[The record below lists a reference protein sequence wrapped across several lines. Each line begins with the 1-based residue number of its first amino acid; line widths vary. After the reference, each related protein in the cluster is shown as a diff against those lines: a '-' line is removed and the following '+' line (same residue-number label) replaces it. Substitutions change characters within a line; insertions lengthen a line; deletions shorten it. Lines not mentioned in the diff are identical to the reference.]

1 MAGFRE
7 RKVIANRGSILF
19 AILDTLSQS
28 RRLRLHPAAAAAAAA
43 AATTLAPRG
52 AGVGL
57 LSLRRTRTMR
67 APSPSLS
74 HAQASGLFSTSPGML
89 FLPSCAPRDAAIV
102 IIGGRARCIY

>member
-1 MAGFRE
+1 
-7 RKVIANRGSILF
+7 
-19 AILDTLSQS
+19 
-28 RRLRLHPAAAAAAAA
+28 
-43 AATTLAPRG
+43 
-52 AGVGL
+52 
-57 LSLRRTRTMR
+57 MR